1 MTFEGKSVL
10 VTGGSRGIGRAISLR
25 FAQHGARRVAV
36 SYLRKDTAAEETAA
50 EPSVPGSRIA
60 A

>member
-1 MTFEGKSVL
+1 MPQILAGLEFQRDPCSAEQEIACPQVDWKSHPEFH
-10 VTGGSRGIGRAISLR
+10 A
-25 FAQHGARRVAV
+25 
-36 SYLRKDTAAEETAA
+36 AAEETAA